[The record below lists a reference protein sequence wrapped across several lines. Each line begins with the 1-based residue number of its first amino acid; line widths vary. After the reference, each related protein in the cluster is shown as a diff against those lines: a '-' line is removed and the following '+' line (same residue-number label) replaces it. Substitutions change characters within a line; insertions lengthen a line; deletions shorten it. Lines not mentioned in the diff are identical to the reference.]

1 MKMGLFRATIF
12 LMKALY
18 RKYRPLHLSEV
29 IGQDKTIEQ
38 LQGALTKGKISHAY
52 LFVGPRGCGKTS
64 VARIFAH
71 EINHFD
77 YQLEDS
83 YIDIIEIDA
92 ATFTSVD
99 NIRELREKA
108 MIMPTLGKY
117 KVYIIDE
124 VHMLSNSA
132 FNALLKILEEPPEHV
147 IFIMATTNPE
157 KIPATI
163 ISRTQIYR
171 FNLAEPKVM
180 QDFLRS
186 VCDKEGIKISDD
198 ALKIIIER
206 GGGSFRDSLSILNQI
221 STINLSEKT
230 IEASDVSA
238 ALGIPE
244 HQEIQNLIN
253 FYENSDTE
261 NITNTLAAL
270 LNYGITAESITLEL
284 INQILKNPNPKS
296 LQLVNQLFNV
306 TGSFLEA
313 KLTVA
318 LISNNFAAPATVT
331 STASIAPVASTQP
344 TTPASTTAPTASTA
358 THITSTA
365 DPITT
370 TAASAQH
377 SATTNPKIPA
387 QSTSAPDTKP
397 SPFAELREQLAKNA
411 KNHKAERALPPK
423 DPEEMIQEAPP
434 TLPEAVVSSSGDFN
448 FNGFVANVT
457 NVNPTLMTAL
467 KKSFFVID
475 GKNFDIYPEKA
486 VYWRILGQKNNLE
499 ILRGATNSIE
509 LTVRNP
515 DIEVIP
521 KTAVSFEQA
530 AAGQTKKEVTVSPKI
545 ESLSAIMGD
554 IQEVNE
560 NPF

>member
-12 LMKALY
+12 SMKALY

-198 ALKIIIER
+198 ALKIITER

-221 STINLSEKT
+221 STVNLSEET

-284 INQILKNPNPKS
+284 INQILKNPTPKS

-318 LISNNFAAPATVT
+318 LISSNFATPAAVT
-331 STASIAPVASTQP
+331 STASIAPVASPQP
-344 TTPASTTAPTASTA
+344 TTPASTAA
-358 THITSTA
+358 
-365 DPITT
+365 PITT
-370 TAASAQH
+370 TTAPAPH
-377 SATTNPKIPA
+377 SATASPQSST
-387 QSTSAPDTKP
+387 QSTSAPSAKP
-397 SPFAELREQLAKNA
+397 SPFAEIREQLAKNA

-423 DPEEMIQEAPP
+423 DPEEMTQEAPP

-530 AAGQTKKEVTVSPKI
+530 AAGQTKKAVTVSPKI

-554 IQEVNE
+554 VQEVNE

>member
-38 LQGALTKGKISHAY
+38 LQGALIKGKISHAY

-198 ALKIIIER
+198 ALKIITER

-221 STINLSEKT
+221 GTINLSEKT
-230 IEASDVSA
+230 IEASDASA

-261 NITNTLAAL
+261 NITNALAAL

-284 INQILKNPNPKS
+284 INQILKNPTPKS

-318 LISNNFAAPATVT
+318 LISNSFATPATVA
-331 STASIAPVASTQP
+331 SAASIAPVTSPQP
-344 TTPASTTAPTASTA
+344 TTPTSTATPTASTA
-358 THITSTA
+358 T
-365 DPITT
+365 
-370 TAASAQH
+370 SAPH
-377 SATTNPKIPA
+377 SATTNP
-387 QSTSAPDTKP
+387 QSSIQSSSTPGAKP

-423 DPEEMIQEAPP
+423 EPEEMIEEAPP

-457 NVNPTLMTAL
+457 NINPTLMTAL
-467 KKSFFVID
+467 KKSFFVIE

-554 IQEVNE
+554 IQEVND

>member
-12 LMKALY
+12 SMKALY

-198 ALKIIIER
+198 ALKIITER

-221 STINLSEKT
+221 GTVNLSEKT

-284 INQILKNPNPKS
+284 INQILKNPTPKS

-331 STASIAPVASTQP
+331 STASIAPVASPQP
-344 TTPASTTAPTASTA
+344 TTPASTAAP
-358 THITSTA
+358 ITST
-365 DPITT
+365 
-370 TAASAQH
+370 SAPTQY
-377 SATTNPKIPA
+377 SATTNPKIPT
-387 QSTSAPDTKP
+387 QSTSAPSAKP

-530 AAGQTKKEVTVSPKI
+530 AAGQTKKAVTVSPKI